1 MSKNELSA
9 QLTFVKGMQFVG
21 VGGSHHGIILDS
33 DFEGD
38 VPWGNKPMELL
49 LIALGGCTG
58 MDVISILRKKRQK
71 VDYFGLE
78 ITGYRREEHP
88 KIFEKIR
95 IKYIFKG
102 DDLSPQAVE
111 RAIELSQE
119 KYCSISAMLKRTT
132 KIETSYEILK

>member
-1 MSKNELSA
+1 MSKNELTA
-9 QLTFVKGMQFVG
+9 QLTLVKGMQFVG
-21 VGGSHHGIILDS
+21 VGDSHHGIILDT

-38 VPWGNKPMELL
+38 IPAGNKPMELL

-71 VDYFGLE
+71 VTYFGLE
-78 ITGYRREEHP
+78 IVGFRTEEHP
-88 KIFEKIR
+88 RVFKEIK
-95 IKYIFKG
+95 IKYILKG
-102 DDLSPQAVE
+102 DDLSPGAIE

-119 KYCSISAMLKRTT
+119 KYCSISVMLKKTA